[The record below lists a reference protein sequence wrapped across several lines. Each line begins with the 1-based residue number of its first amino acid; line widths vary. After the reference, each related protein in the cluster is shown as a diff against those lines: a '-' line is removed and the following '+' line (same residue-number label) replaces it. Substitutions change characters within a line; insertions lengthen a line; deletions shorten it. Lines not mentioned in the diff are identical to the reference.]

1 MLNKLRFHILHS
13 NLLCIKLLVLINITM
28 SLLPFTTTLKNG
40 TQITIRLATIN
51 DSTTL
56 LALIKEYLDNSE
68 YIPLNA
74 IDFTKTPRDIANW
87 INQLNTSANSLMLVA
102 EHQGELIG
110 NLDLTGHH
118 RSTMFHTAILGMG
131 IAMNWRNTG
140 VGTLLL
146 KTALEWAKNSH
157 LEIISLDVYTENKSG
172 IALYQKLGFK
182 EVGVIP
188 DFIKDNDR
196 YYDNMKMWLSLK

>member
-1 MLNKLRFHILHS
+1 
-13 NLLCIKLLVLINITM
+13 M

-51 DSTTL
+51 DSATL

-118 RSTMFHTAILGMG
+118 RNTMLHTAVLGMG

-196 YYDNMKMWLSLK
+196 YYDNMKMWLSLR